1 MTIARTWSLALVGMD
16 PHLVEVEVDVATG
29 LPRFILT
36 ALSDR
41 VLKHVEHRVH
51 SAVTNSGE
59 QWPPRKV
66 TVALLPATVP
76 KAGSRFDL
84 PVALA
89 LLTATGALPAEALA
103 DWVVLG
109 ELSLTGA
116 VKGVPGVLPSV
127 VGAYRAGRRR
137 FIVPAA
143 NHGEAV
149 LASDAEVV
157 GVSSLAQ
164 VCSWLRGD
172 APTPTAADEVP
183 GPTGQGAEDS
193 DLADVVGQAAAR
205 RAIEVAA
212 AGGHHMFLKGPP
224 GVGKTMLAER
234 LPSLLPDLT
243 HDEALEVTAIHSIAG
258 LLKPGRPLISRPP
271 FCAPHHSA
279 TTAAIVGG
287 GSGIAAPGA
296 ISLAHRGVLFLDEA
310 PEFGARSL
318 DALRQPLESGE
329 VSIHRSAAVATYP
342 SRFLL
347 VLAANPCPCSAGG
360 REPGAGCSCSTPA
373 RQRYLGRLSGPL
385 RDRVDIQ
392 VELDP
397 VSRAVLDGGVRG
409 EPSAVVRERVLVA
422 RDRARRRLS
431 GTGWATNAEVP
442 GPAVRRRWPLG
453 RNAMRPLYRQIERGG
468 LSTRGLDR
476 ILKLAWTLADLAQLS
491 APGVDQVL
499 EAHALRT
506 GYTVA
511 TLDDFGASGISA

>member
-16 PHLVEVEVDVATG
+16 PHVVEVEVDVANG
-29 LPRFILT
+29 LPRFINT

-51 SAVTNSGE
+51 SAVSNSGE

-84 PVALA
+84 PIALA
-89 LLTATGALPAEALA
+89 LLTATGALPERALA
-103 DWVVLG
+103 DWMVLG

-116 VKGVPGVLPSV
+116 VKGVTGVLPSV
-127 VGAYRAGRRR
+127 VGAYRAGWRR

-149 LASDAEVV
+149 LAPDAEVV
-157 GVSSLAQ
+157 GVGSLAQ
-164 VCSWLRGD
+164 VCAWLRGE
-172 APTPTAADEVP
+172 APTPPAPDDQPASGE
-183 GPTGQGAEDS
+183 EDAREP
-193 DLADVVGQAAAR
+193 DLADVVGQPAAR
-205 RAIEVAA
+205 RAVEVAA

-234 LPSLLPDLT
+234 LPSLLPDLS
-243 HDEALEVTAIHSIAG
+243 HDEAMEVTAIHSIAG

-279 TTAAIVGG
+279 TTASIVGG
-287 GSGIAAPGA
+287 GTGIAAPGA

-329 VSIHRSAAVATYP
+329 VSIHRSAAVARYP

-347 VLAANPCPCSAGG
+347 VLAANPCPCSAAG
-360 REPGAGCSCSTPA
+360 REPGTGCVCSTPT

-385 RDRVDIQ
+385 RDRVDIH
-392 VELDP
+392 VGLEP
-397 VSRAVLDGGVRG
+397 VSRAVLDSGVRG

-431 GTGWATNAEVP
+431 VMGWGTNAEVP
-442 GPAVRRRWPLG
+442 GPAVRRHWPLS
-453 RNAMRPLYRQIERGG
+453 RAAMRPLYRQLERGG

-476 ILKLAWTLADLAQLS
+476 ILKLAWTLADLAELP
-491 APGVDQVL
+491 APGVEQVL

-511 TLDDFGASGISA
+511 TLGLSA

>member
-1 MTIARTWSLALVGMD
+1 MPIARSWSMALVGMD
-16 PHLVEVEVDVATG
+16 PHLVEVEVDVTTG

-51 SAVTNSGE
+51 SAVVNSGE

-76 KAGSRFDL
+76 KSGSRFDL
-84 PVALA
+84 PIALA
-89 LLTATGALPAEALA
+89 MLTAAGALPAEALA
-103 DWVVLG
+103 DWVVIG

-116 VKGVPGVLPSV
+116 VKGVTGVLPTI

-137 FIVPAA
+137 FIVPSA
-143 NHGEAV
+143 NYGEATLV
-149 LASDAEVV
+149 TDAEIV
-157 GVSSLAQ
+157 GVDSLGQ
-164 VCSWLRGD
+164 VCAWLRGETPEP
-172 APTPTAADEVP
+172 ACTVEPPTAPPPDEP
-183 GPTGQGAEDS
+183 
-193 DLADVVGQAAAR
+193 DLADVVGQQAAR

-212 AGGHHMFLKGPP
+212 AGGHHVFLTGPP

-234 LPSLLPDLT
+234 LPSLLPELT
-243 HDEALEVTAIHSIAG
+243 DEEALEVTAIHSIAG
-258 LLKPGRPLISRPP
+258 VLHPGRPLINRPP

-279 TTAAIVGG
+279 TTASIVGG
-287 GSGIAAPGA
+287 GIGIAAPGA

-318 DALRQPLESGE
+318 DALRQPLESGQ
-329 VSIHRSAAVATYP
+329 VTISRSAAVATYP

-360 REPGAGCSCSTPA
+360 RDPGSGCICSTPV

-385 RDRVDIQ
+385 LDRIDIAA
-392 VELDP
+392 ELEP
-397 VSRAVLDGGVRG
+397 VSRTVLDSGARG
-409 EPSAVVRERVLVA
+409 DGSAVVRERVLAA
-422 RDRARRRLS
+422 RERAGRRLEGS
-431 GTGWATNAEVP
+431 GWTTNAEVP
-442 GPAVRRRWPLG
+442 GPAVRRRWPL
-453 RNAMRPLYRQIERGG
+453 RREAMRPLYAQLDRGG

-476 ILKLAWTLADLAQLS
+476 ILKLAWTLADLADLPM
-491 APGVDQVL
+491 PGVDQVL

-511 TLDDFGASGISA
+511 TLRVPA

>member
-1 MTIARTWSLALVGMD
+1 MAIARTWSVALVGMQ
-16 PHLVEVEVDVATG
+16 PHLVEVEVDVTTG

-59 QWPPRKV
+59 HWPPRKV

-76 KAGSRFDL
+76 KSGSRFDL
-84 PVALA
+84 PIALA
-89 LLTATGALPAEALA
+89 LLMACGALPPDALA
-103 DWVVLG
+103 EWVVIG

-116 VKGVPGVLPSV
+116 VKGVTGVLPTI
-127 VGAYRAGRRR
+127 VGAYQAGRRR
-137 FIVPAA
+137 FIVPRA
-143 NHGEAV
+143 NYTEAKLV
-149 LASDAEVV
+149 TDADVV
-157 GVSSLAQ
+157 GVASLAE
-164 VCSWLRGD
+164 VCAWLRNE
-172 APTPTAADEVP
+172 APTPESIVEGPETPAPDEP
-183 GPTGQGAEDS
+183 
-193 DLADVVGQAAAR
+193 DLADVVGQPAAR

-243 HDEALEVTAIHSIAG
+243 DAQALEVTAIHSIAG
-258 LLKPGRPLISRPP
+258 LLKAGRPLINRPP

-279 TTAAIVGG
+279 STASIVGG
-287 GSGIAAPGA
+287 GTGIAAPGA

-318 DALRQPLESGE
+318 DALRQPLECGNVTIS
-329 VSIHRSAAVATYP
+329 RSAAVATYP

-360 REPGAGCSCSTPA
+360 RDPGAGCACSSPV

-385 RDRVDIQ
+385 RDRVDIV
-392 VELDP
+392 VELES
-397 VSRAVLDGGVRG
+397 VSRAVLDSGAQGETSAQVRQ
-409 EPSAVVRERVLVA
+409 RVLAA
-422 RDRARRRLS
+422 RDRARHRLD
-431 GTGWATNAEVP
+431 GTPWTTNAEVP
-442 GPAVRRRWPLG
+442 GPAVRRRWPL
-453 RNAMRPLYRQIERGG
+453 RRDALRPLYAQLDGGG

-476 ILKLAWTLADLAQLS
+476 ILKLAWTLADLAELPL
-491 APGVDQVL
+491 PGVQQVL

-511 TLDDFGASGISA
+511 TLRVTA

>member
-1 MTIARTWSLALVGMD
+1 MAIARTWSVALVGMD
-16 PHLVEVEVDVATG
+16 SHLVEVEVDVATG

-51 SAVTNSGE
+51 SAVINSGE
-59 QWPPRKV
+59 HWPPRKV

-76 KAGSRFDL
+76 KTGSRFDL
-84 PVALA
+84 PIALA
-89 LLTATGALPAEALA
+89 LLIASQALKPGVLD

-116 VKGVPGVLPSV
+116 VKGVTGVLPSIL
-127 VGAYRAGRRR
+127 GAYRKGRRR
-137 FIVPAA
+137 FIVPRA
-143 NHGEAV
+143 NYGEAQ
-149 LASDAEVV
+149 LAEDAEVV
-157 GVSSLAQ
+157 GVASLAE
-164 VCSWLRGD
+164 VCEWLRD
-172 APTPTAADEVP
+172 EAPTPVTADTAPFASVDEP
-183 GPTGQGAEDS
+183 P
-193 DLADVVGQAAAR
+193 DLADVVGQPAAR

-212 AGGHHMFLKGPP
+212 AGAHHMFLKGPP

-234 LPSLLPDLT
+234 MPALLPDLT
-243 HDEALEVTAIHSIAG
+243 PEEALEVTEIHSIAG
-258 LLKPGRPLISRPP
+258 LLKPGRPLITRPP

-287 GSGIAAPGA
+287 GTGIAAPGA

-329 VSIHRSAAVATYP
+329 VTIQRSAAVATYP

-360 REPGAGCSCSTPA
+360 RESGDRCACSSPT
-373 RQRYLGRLSGPL
+373 RQRYLGRISGPL
-385 RDRVDIQ
+385 RDRVDI
-392 VELDP
+392 VVGLEP
-397 VSRAVLDGGVRG
+397 VSRAVLENGARG
-409 EPSAVVRERVLVA
+409 EPTAAVRERVLAA
-422 RDRARRRLS
+422 RDRARHRLA
-431 GTGWATNAEVP
+431 GTGWTTVGDVP
-442 GPAVRRRWPLG
+442 GPAIRRRWPL
-453 RNAMRPLYRQIERGG
+453 RREATRPLYRQLDRGD
-468 LSTRGLDR
+468 LSTRALDR
-476 ILKLAWTLADLAQLS
+476 ILKLAWTLADLAQLPE
-491 APGVDQVL
+491 PGVDEVL

-511 TLDDFGASGISA
+511 TLRVPA

>member
-1 MTIARTWSLALVGMD
+1 MPIARTWSVTLVGME
-16 PHLVEVEVDVATG
+16 PHLVEVEVDVASG

-51 SAVTNSGE
+51 SAVTNSDE
-59 QWPPRKV
+59 QWPARKV

-76 KAGSRFDL
+76 KNGSRFDL
-84 PVALA
+84 PIALG
-89 LLTATGALPAEALA
+89 LLLAAGALPAGALN

-109 ELSLTGA
+109 ELSLTGD
-116 VKGVPGVLPSV
+116 VKGVTGVLPSV

-143 NHGEAV
+143 NYGEAV
-149 LASDAEVV
+149 LVRDAEIV
-157 GVSSLAQ
+157 GVTSLAQ
-164 VCSWLRGD
+164 VCAWVRG
-172 APTPTAADEVP
+172 EVP
-183 GPTGQGAEDS
+183 SPPPPDDGPRPSAPDEP
-193 DLADVVGQAAAR
+193 DLADVVGQPAAR

-212 AGGHHMFLKGPP
+212 AGAHHMFLTGPP

-234 LPSLLPDLT
+234 LPSLLPDLSP
-243 HDEALEVTAIHSIAG
+243 DEALEVTAIHSVAA
-258 LLKPGRPLISRPP
+258 LLKPGRPLITRPP

-279 TTAAIVGG
+279 TTAALVGG

-329 VSIHRSAAVATYP
+329 VTIHRSAAVATYP

-360 REPGAGCSCSTPA
+360 REPGSGCTCSSPS
-373 RQRYLGRLSGPL
+373 RLRYLGRLSGPL
-385 RDRVDIQ
+385 RDRVDIHVQ
-392 VELDP
+392 LEP
-397 VSRAVLDGGVRG
+397 VSRAVLDSAARG
-409 EPSAVVRERVLVA
+409 EPSAVVRERVLAA
-422 RDRARRRLS
+422 RDRARHRLA
-431 GTGWATNAEVP
+431 GTGWTTNAEVP
-442 GPAVRRRWPLG
+442 GPAVRRRWPL
-453 RNAMRPLYRQIERGG
+453 RREAMRPLYAALDRGG
-468 LSTRGLDR
+468 LSTRALDR
-476 ILKLAWTLADLAQLS
+476 ILKVAWTLADLADLA
-491 APGVDQVL
+491 APGVEEVV

-506 GYTVA
+506 GYSVVA
-511 TLDDFGASGISA
+511 LRVPA

>member
-1 MTIARTWSLALVGMD
+1 MAIARVWSVALVGMH
-16 PHLVEVEVDVATG
+16 PHVVEVEVDVSTG

-51 SAVTNSGE
+51 SAIVNSGE

-76 KAGSRFDL
+76 KSGSRFDL
-84 PVALA
+84 PIALA
-89 LLTATGALPAEALA
+89 MLAAAGVLPAEALA
-103 DWVVLG
+103 DWVVIG

-116 VKGVPGVLPSV
+116 VKGVTGVLPTI
-127 VGAYRAGRRR
+127 VGAYQAGRRR
-137 FIVPAA
+137 FIVPSA
-143 NHGEAV
+143 NFGEATLV
-149 LASDAEVV
+149 TGAEII
-157 GVSSLAQ
+157 GVTSLGQ
-164 VCSWLRGD
+164 VCAWLRGEASQPECVID
-172 APTPTAADEVP
+172 APTAPAPSEP
-183 GPTGQGAEDS
+183 
-193 DLADVVGQAAAR
+193 DLADVVGQHAAR

-212 AGGHHMFLKGPP
+212 AGGHHLFLTGPP

-243 HDEALEVTAIHSIAG
+243 AEEALEVTAIHSIAG
-258 LLKPGRPLISRPP
+258 TLKPGRPLINRPP

-279 TTAAIVGG
+279 TTASIVGG
-287 GSGIAAPGA
+287 GIGIAAPGA

-318 DALRQPLESGE
+318 DALRQPLESGQ
-329 VSIHRSAAVATYP
+329 VTISRSAATATYP

-360 REPGAGCSCSTPA
+360 RDPGSGCICSGGA
-373 RQRYLGRLSGPL
+373 RQRYTSRLSGPL
-385 RDRVDIQ
+385 LDRVDIAA
-392 VELDP
+392 ELEP
-397 VSRAVLDGGVRG
+397 VSRAVLDGGARG
-409 EPSAVVRERVLVA
+409 EASEVVRDRVLAA
-422 RDRARRRLS
+422 RERARRRLE
-431 GTGWATNAEVP
+431 GTGWTTNAEVP
-442 GPAVRRRWPLG
+442 GPALRRRWPL
-453 RNAMRPLYRQIERGG
+453 RREAMRPLYAQLDRGG

-476 ILKLAWTLADLAQLS
+476 ILKLAWTLADLAGLP
-491 APGVDQVL
+491 APGVEQVL

-511 TLDDFGASGISA
+511 TLRRPA